1 MEFYFESGKTGDW
14 VQQLSLIIQ
23 SRALAV
29 VSLDKFFIF
38 QEWITWLLALLEK
51 SLIYLFNRFHHDY
64 NAKKD
69 QGKNNTFEQDKNERR
84 RCGTHKRVRLQ
95 IKCAFSLCLLI
106 QCFLTFLESDKSV
119 VKLMKDLLEI
129 KVTFRSLIISI
140 LLSLLIKLLKGSG
153 GSDPGPHLFWWLN

>member
-1 MEFYFESGKTGDW
+1 MEFYFESGETGDW

-69 QGKNNTFEQDKNERR
+69 QGKNNTFEQDTKTSDEGAGHTKER
-84 RCGTHKRVRLQ
+84 GSKLRVPLV
-95 IKCAFSLCLLI
+95 F
-106 QCFLTFLESDKSV
+106 V
-119 VKLMKDLLEI
+119 Y
-129 KVTFRSLIISI
+129 
-140 LLSLLIKLLKGSG
+140 
-153 GSDPGPHLFWWLN
+153 